1 MQPFSR
7 AIMTDSGSR
16 LFMKAQAGEA
26 KIKFTK
32 IAVGDGEYSGEE
44 RKISSQQIKTELK
57 SLKNSYPISKIE
69 VVSDHSVKVT
79 ALITNYDPISEE
91 AVVENGYYIN
101 EMGLFAKESEDEDGE
116 TEVLYSIAIVE
127 GETGDFMPPF
137 DGNNPAQIIQEYY
150 ATVNNAEE
158 VTIEMGKGAV
168 ALAEDL
174 EKIMILDF
182 DDSGEVEGIESF
194 EDFMS
199 SFVKGTNIYQF
210 FSNLKAGLKY
220 VLHTGK
226 LVNSGMC
233 ETPGEFA
240 LDAAYGKTLQDKI
253 TELYSEIQGA
263 IQMLKNDL
271 SDLDTRVTNAINGG
285 SLAPPFSYNWINS
298 PYTNLVGSVIS
309 LFENTATSLK
319 GGSRN
324 HPSAGGSFN
333 LGRNWS
339 TGIAVKNG
347 YKFVYDISNYS
358 IGNPVL
364 SLMDE
369 SNNVLMNMSGLS
381 GTIDIS
387 ALAGKTVHPYINGT
401 YGYSANAVSKG
412 YTFNNLTI
420 TNK

>member
-32 IAVGDGEYSGEE
+32 IAVGDGDYSGEE

-174 EKIMILDF
+174 EKMMILDF

-194 EDFMS
+194 ADFMD
-199 SFVKGTNIYQF
+199 SFVKGTPIYKF
-210 FSNLKAGLKY
+210 FTNLKAGLKY

-240 LDAAYGKTLQDKI
+240 LDAAYGKTLTDQI
-253 TELYSEIQGA
+253 TQLYSEITGLN
-263 IQMLKNDL
+263 LKDQELQNAL
-271 SDLDTRVTNAINGG
+271 AALDTRVTNAINGG
-285 SLAPPFSYNWINS
+285 DLAPKVTIDLLNA
-298 PYTNLVGSVIS
+298 PYTDSTNSSYAVQSAQKSLSVVCDVKNCTTQRVWNYPIKITKGMKLIYNVSGAQNGQGSSVKSNGIRIGSNVVGFGSGMIDLAPYLNQTLTFSAFLVGYAGTTVIN
-309 LFENTATSLK
+309 FNT
-319 GGSRN
+319 
-324 HPSAGGSFN
+324 
-333 LGRNWS
+333 
-339 TGIAVKNG
+339 
-347 YKFVYDISNYS
+347 
-358 IGNPVL
+358 
-364 SLMDE
+364 M
-369 SNNVLMNMSGLS
+369 
-381 GTIDIS
+381 
-387 ALAGKTVHPYINGT
+387 TVT
-401 YGYSANAVSKG
+401 NA
-412 YTFNNLTI
+412 
-420 TNK
+420 

>member
-240 LDAAYGKTLQDKI
+240 LDAAYGKTLQDQI
-253 TELYSEIQGA
+253 TELYSDIQ
-263 IQMLKNDL
+263 DL
-271 SDLDTRVTNAINGG
+271 RNGLSTLDTRVTNAITGG
-285 SLAPPFSYNWINS
+285 SLAPPVSYNVLLSTYTDRLYWSSNGVTYSGAPSEATASKYYHSYVRDDMYNRTWDNS
-298 PYTNLVGSVIS
+298 YKV
-309 LFENTATSLK
+309 
-319 GGSRN
+319 
-324 HPSAGGSFN
+324 PSKAK
-333 LGRNWS
+333 L
-339 TGIAVKNG
+339 
-347 YKFVYDISNYS
+347 ISNIS
-358 IGNPVL
+358 MSSNLANKKLEVL
-364 SLMDE
+364 ST
-369 SNNVLMNMSGLS
+369 SNAVLLN
-381 GTIDIS
+381 
-387 ALAGKTVHPYINGT
+387 ANINGT
-401 YGYSANAVSKG
+401 TDLSSLVGQTVKFRVSCSFEIHQAITVT
-412 YTFNNLTI
+412 YNSLTI
-420 TNK
+420 TNR

>member
-199 SFVKGTNIYQF
+199 SFVCLLINEKKYQ
-210 FSNLKAGLKY
+210 LW
-220 VLHTGK
+220 V
-226 LVNSGMC
+226 
-233 ETPGEFA
+233 
-240 LDAAYGKTLQDKI
+240 
-253 TELYSEIQGA
+253 
-263 IQMLKNDL
+263 
-271 SDLDTRVTNAINGG
+271 
-285 SLAPPFSYNWINS
+285 
-298 PYTNLVGSVIS
+298 PY
-309 LFENTATSLK
+309 
-319 GGSRN
+319 
-324 HPSAGGSFN
+324 H
-333 LGRNWS
+333 
-339 TGIAVKNG
+339 
-347 YKFVYDISNYS
+347 
-358 IGNPVL
+358 
-364 SLMDE
+364 
-369 SNNVLMNMSGLS
+369 GLS
-381 GTIDIS
+381 FT
-387 ALAGKTVHPYINGT
+387 LKC
-401 YGYSANAVSKG
+401 K
-412 YTFNNLTI
+412 
-420 TNK
+420 K